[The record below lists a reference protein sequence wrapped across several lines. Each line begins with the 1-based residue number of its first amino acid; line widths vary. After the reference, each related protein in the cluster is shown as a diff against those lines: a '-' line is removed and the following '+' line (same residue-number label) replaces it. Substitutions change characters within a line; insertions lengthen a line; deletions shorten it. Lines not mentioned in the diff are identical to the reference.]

1 MDYREGTRE
10 EANRHMA
17 AHYGRNDRGGY
28 ASPMRSCRPGAAGRE
43 PVILVGLDA
52 ICGAVG
58 AGQIAVKRWIRDE
71 GFPARRCSDGKYR
84 ADPESVRRWFGRER
98 G

>member
-28 ASPMRSCRPGAAGRE
+28 PSPMRSCRPGCGRE
-43 PVILVGLDA
+43 GTCDP
-52 ICGAVG
+52 CGA
-58 AGQIAVKRWIRDE
+58 
-71 GFPARRCSDGKYR
+71 
-84 ADPESVRRWFGRER
+84 
-98 G
+98 